1 MVLLLY
7 RVIYCLTEYSFESNG
22 FRMLKIFLR
31 RNVPQIKEITCKH
44 FSPFLS
50 EFRFFRLKNF
60 IRQARKVE
68 KLYRLVDVNNMEA
81 TKLRR
86 FTNGRSKNKKC
97 ATDYNNYRVPL
108 NESGESNKVLV
119 YLVFSSL
126 CTKHG
131 KFCVTVCKIHFIC
144 VTAHL

>member
-1 MVLLLY
+1 MQAFFTVFIRIPIFTVEELY
-7 RVIYCLTEYSFESNG
+7 
-22 FRMLKIFLR
+22 
-31 RNVPQIKEITCKH
+31 
-44 FSPFLS
+44 
-50 EFRFFRLKNF
+50 F
-60 IRQARKVE
+60 INENRQARKVE
-68 KLYRLVDVNNMEA
+68 KLYRLVDVNNNMEA

-86 FTNGRSKNKKC
+86 FTNGRSKKKKC